1 MASVETSQ
9 DSDEEYGYVNT
20 VNYAES
26 KKPPMCR
33 VQIDGNVVQMMI
45 DSGAPVNLL
54 DETTFQR
61 INNSDNKTLRPA
73 HNKIYSYGSADYA
86 ESKKPPMCRVQI
98 DGNVVQMMIDSGAPV
113 NLLDETTFQRINN
126 SGNKTLR
133 PAHNK
138 IYSYGSATPLPLLG
152 TFTASIKSSSIKAVT
167 QLHVVK
173 GNTGNLLSYN
183 TAQKL
188 GLIRISINT
197 TTVTDG
203 NKKSPEFLQ
212 EELKSLFGGVGKVPN
227 KVVKLHI
234 DSDVIPRKQPH
245 RRIPFH
251 VREDVEKEL
260 ERLERLDITEKVDG
274 PTPWISPIVV
284 VPKISGEVR
293 ICDDMRKANKAIKR
307 EKHLVPTIDDLIT
320 DLNGATH
327 FSSLNLSSGYHQL
340 ELSPESSLCHNF
352 QHPCWS
358 KTVQASTSWSQ
369 CCIRNVS
376 RGNQRTSDRPTRM

>member
-9 DSDEEYGYVNT
+9 HPDEEYEYVYT

-26 KKPPMCR
+26 KKPPICR
-33 VQIDGNVVQMMI
+33 VQIDGNVVEMMI
-45 DSGAPVNLL
+45 DSGA
-54 DETTFQR
+54 
-61 INNSDNKTLRPA
+61 S
-73 HNKIYSYGSADYA
+73 
-86 ESKKPPMCRVQI
+86 
-98 DGNVVQMMIDSGAPV
+98 V

-152 TFTASIKSSSIKAVT
+152 TFTTSIKSSSINSIT

-197 TTVTDG
+197 TTVMDS
-203 NKKSPEFLQ
+203 NKNSPEFLQ
-212 EELKSLFGGVGKVPN
+212 EEFKSLFGGVGKVPN
-227 KVVKLHI
+227 KAVKLHI
-234 DSDVIPRKQPH
+234 DPDIIPRQQPH

-260 ERLERLDITEKVDG
+260 ERLEKLDIIEKVDG
-274 PTPWISPIVV
+274 PTPQISPIVV
-284 VPKISGEVR
+284 VPKKSGEV
-293 ICDDMRKANKAIKR
+293 
-307 EKHLVPTIDDLIT
+307 
-320 DLNGATH
+320 
-327 FSSLNLSSGYHQL
+327 
-340 ELSPESSLCHNF
+340 
-352 QHPCWS
+352 
-358 KTVQASTSWSQ
+358 
-369 CCIRNVS
+369 
-376 RGNQRTSDRPTRM
+376 